1 MCLNPNDVSLRFQS
15 SNFHKKGLLKKT
27 KQKTSISAAAAYAWF
42 YFWPSFKMHHF
53 RWACVYFLSRPV
65 EKTAVGAR
73 GCPGWPLRHG
83 DADARGV
90 KVYSCWEV
98 TPVWPAPENIY
109 LHHLFLTRW
118 SYTAGNLSLWMAKV
132 LNYWSAVKQNVWE
145 PEIKTLTLSHWNN
158 LWLCCHFLQETSKVF
173 AFVSYWFLILLPGSS

>member
-1 MCLNPNDVSLRFQS
+1 MTFLQDFSHPISIKRAF
-15 SNFHKKGLLKKT
+15 FKKQNKNK
-27 KQKTSISAAAAYAWF
+27 
-42 YFWPSFKMHHF
+42 HF
-53 RWACVYFLSRPV
+53 RCSCICMILFLALLWDASLQMGLCVLLVPSLC
-65 EKTAVGAR
+65 EKTAVGAH

-109 LHHLFLTRW
+109 LHHLFLTCW
-118 SYTAGNLSLWMAKV
+118 LYTAGNLSLWMGKV
-132 LNYWSAVKQNVWE
+132 LNYWSAVKQKVWE

-158 LWLCCHFLQETSKVF
+158 LWLWCHFRQETSKVF
-173 AFVSYWFLILLPGSS
+173 AFVPYWFLILLPGSS